1 MNKKISLAQVITKCY
16 SRDVMRHVGQN
27 WRGNG
32 LLLLLGVVVY
42 ISLFAGYSWSNYIK
56 STYQE
61 VYAPTIPLLPTAH
74 YKGGKF
80 SFDVEQPYIVKHP
93 ITKKPIF
100 YIDTNE
106 EKFMEI
112 SNQAPCVIYKDGV
125 LVTNLSLPP
134 APLAHQDIY
143 NFFILPYKNGDG
155 SGPTVSALFE
165 QSTTLEDTVTADE
178 LLLNLNSAF
187 ESIFPYTVVTLSIW
201 IFVQE
206 FVKVLMISLIILFM
220 MRSGRKARSFS
231 QLMRLCVLAYLPSL
245 FIDGILKFF
254 LQPPGMFTI
263 IILSVMHIGFFMK
276 AIAVN
281 SDPIEVKPKHTD
293 F

>member
-1 MNKKISLAQVITKCY
+1 M
-16 SRDVMRHVGQN
+16 
-27 WRGNG
+27 
-32 LLLLLGVVVY
+32 
-42 ISLFAGYSWSNYIK
+42 
-56 STYQE
+56 
-61 VYAPTIPLLPTAH
+61 
-74 YKGGKF
+74 
-80 SFDVEQPYIVKHP
+80 VKHP

-106 EKFMEI
+106 EKYLDI
-112 SNQAPCVIYKDGV
+112 SNQAPCVIYKGGV
-125 LVTNLSLPP
+125 LVSNLSLPS

-143 NFFILPYKNGDG
+143 NFFILPYKNGND
-155 SGPTVSALFE
+155 SGPTVSTLFE
-165 QSTTLEDTVTADE
+165 KSGGIEDTVTADE
-178 LLLNLNSAF
+178 LLRNLNGAF
-187 ESIFPYTVVTLSIW
+187 ENIFPYTVATLSIW

-206 FVKVLMISLIILFM
+206 FFKVLMISLIILIM
-220 MRSGRKARSFS
+220 MRSSKKARSFS

-254 LQPPGMFTI
+254 MLPPGMFTI

-281 SDPIEVKPKHTD
+281 TELIEEKPKHTD